1 MTRVV
6 APSGEQ
12 FEISGGGYRA
22 VVTECGA
29 GLRLLDHRRSERHPG
44 IWGGSHAGGV
54 SPGAGGGSLPHRTC
68 GRCPAWTGGPGVGAR
83 ASGPVC

>member
-1 MTRVV
+1 MV

-29 GLRLLDHRRSERHPG
+29 GLRVLEYDGRPLVLGFAEDEQADVG
-44 IWGGSHAGGV
+44 T
-54 SPGAGGGSLPHRTC
+54 GA
-68 GRCPAWTGGPGVGAR
+68 AAR
-83 ASGPVC
+83 AVAEPDPRRRGTPSTAATCSCR